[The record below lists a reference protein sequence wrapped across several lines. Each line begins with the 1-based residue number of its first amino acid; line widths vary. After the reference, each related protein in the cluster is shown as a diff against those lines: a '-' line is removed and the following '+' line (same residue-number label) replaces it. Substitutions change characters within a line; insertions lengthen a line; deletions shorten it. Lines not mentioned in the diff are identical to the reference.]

1 MAPELQGLRTV
12 IYPSPD
18 LASAKSWWS
27 EFLGFA
33 PYFDE
38 PFYVG
43 FNVGGYELGLVPD
56 ADPSDGAT
64 AYWGVDDVAVAL
76 SRAEAGGGEVRESAH
91 DVGGGIVVGSV
102 RTPQGSLVGF
112 IHNPHFSASS

>member
-1 MAPELQGLRTV
+1 MAPELRGLRTV

-18 LASAKSWWS
+18 LARATSWWS
-27 EFLGFA
+27 NFLGFA

-56 ADPSDGAT
+56 GDPASAIT
-64 AYWGVDDVAVAL
+64 YWGVDDVDAAMSSAVA
-76 SRAEAGGGEVRESAH
+76 SGAEVREAAH
-91 DVGGGIVVGSV
+91 DVGDGIVIGSV
-102 RTPQGSLVGF
+102 TTPLGSLVGF
-112 IHNPHFSASS
+112 IHNPHFSAAH